1 MYNTTDGALGASVTL
16 GANINIEQRG
26 KTSAAWL
33 LIELIIARA
42 RGARAERGGPPYD
55 FLKLYG
61 DFSNL
66 FMVKNGSETPRH
78 GEPWELGDG

>member
-1 MYNTTDGALGASVTL
+1 MKLFFDKKNYFFVLKIRENTPIS
-16 GANINIEQRG
+16 
-26 KTSAAWL
+26 
-33 LIELIIARA
+33 ARA
-42 RGARAERGGPPYD
+42 RRAERGGPPSRIR

-61 DFSNL
+61 GFSSM

>member
-1 MYNTTDGALGASVTL
+1 ML
-16 GANINIEQRG
+16 RG
-26 KTSAAWL
+26 VVIS
-33 LIELIIARA
+33 ARA
-42 RGARAERGGPPYD
+42 RRAERGGPPYD